1 MGDLIGYPTE
11 SAKCCAEPKPRE
23 LTDTEKAIYLKL
35 VALAN
40 AGKIIW
46 DARNVG
52 VWGQYRVYVYDGT
65 IQIALCGKDGS
76 ELHNVAY
83 FGIRGDQ
90 VAGDLAAIASEQYEA
105 AKEQRAQEF
114 LAI

>member
-1 MGDLIGYPTE
+1 MRTYPG
-11 SAKCCAEPKPRE
+11 SKPSE

-52 VWGQYRVYVYDGT
+52 VWGQYRVYVYEGT
-65 IQIALCGKDGS
+65 VQLAFCDKDGR

-83 FGIRGDQ
+83 FGICGDQ
-90 VAGDLAAIASEQYEA
+90 VAGDLAEIASEQHDVL
-105 AKEQRAQEF
+105 KEQRAQEF